1 MIDNTDTKDATITY
15 VEDINKSDSNP
26 VKDNFDVVEV
36 GSEKDSKS
44 ENQLVN
50 AFAPDEKKASIY
62 ESRECIP
69 ESLKGLS
76 QDELETLDKKTTRKM
91 DIRILI
97 MVCWIYICNYLDRTN
112 IASARLGG
120 LEADLKLTSTQ
131 YQTAISVLFVGYI
144 TMQIPCN
151 IILNRLGR
159 PSLFISVIMT
169 VWGII
174 STATGAVQSYGGL
187 IGVRVLLGFVE
198 SGFFGCCLYYL
209 SCWYTKKEL
218 GLRNSI
224 LYSGSLISGA
234 FSALISMGIIKGMD
248 GVKGLRAWRWCFIIE
263 GAITVATVPLAY
275 FILPDNPSNT
285 KFLSQQEKDLVMWKL
300 KMDVGDSDDDKA
312 VLGEGQD
319 GHNSFRFALKL
330 AASDI
335 KVWLLTGCFA
345 FLVAACGVTNFFPS
359 VVKTLEFDRTVTL
372 CLTAPPYCI
381 AVVTTF
387 IWSWHSDRTGERFWH
402 IVGPLILAFVAFI
415 IAVSS
420 LNTVA
425 RYIAMC
431 LMPTGL
437 YCPFILIISCMS
449 ICVPRPPLKRAIS
462 LSIMNCLANS
472 TSIWNAYLYS
482 EDDAPR
488 YAIAMGCN
496 CAFIG
501 LAVFF
506 IFLLRIYLARLNK
519 KISNGSMNWFKEFGN
534 DGSHVK
540 PDFRFTI

>member
-1 MIDNTDTKDATITY
+1 MIQNIEKPDSTVTY
-15 VEDINKSDSNP
+15 VEDVKRGDSNL
-26 VKDNFDVVEV
+26 VKEADIVEV
-36 GSEKDSKS
+36 GSEKDFRAGSPLADGFGVS
-44 ENQLVN
+44 EDPV
-50 AFAPDEKKASIY
+50 SIF
-62 ESRECIP
+62 ESRLSVP
-69 ESLKGLS
+69 DSLKDLS
-76 QDELETLDKKTTRKM
+76 REDLEILNKKTTRKI
-91 DIRILI
+91 DLRILI

-120 LEADLKLTSTQ
+120 LEEELNLTSTQ

-151 IILNRLGR
+151 IILNRLGK

-169 VWGII
+169 TWGII

-187 IGVRVLLGFVE
+187 IAVRVLLGFVE

-248 GVKGLRAWRWCFIIE
+248 NVKGLRAWRWCFIIE

-312 VLGEGQD
+312 VLGEGED
-319 GHNSFRFALKL
+319 GHNSFVFALNL
-330 AASDI
+330 ALSDI
-335 KVWLLTGCFA
+335 KVWLLTGCFS

-359 VVKTLEFDRTVTL
+359 VVKTLQFDKMITL

-402 IVGPLILAFVAFI
+402 IVSPLILAFVAFI

-472 TSIWNAYLYS
+472 TSIWNAYLYP
-482 EDDAPR
+482 EDGAPR

-501 LAVFF
+501 LAVLF

-519 KISNGSMNWFKEFGN
+519 KISNGTMDWFQEFGN

>member
-1 MIDNTDTKDATITY
+1 MIDNTEKKDTSITY
-15 VEDINKSDSNP
+15 VEDIKNIDSNP
-26 VKDNFDVVEV
+26 IKDAAIVEV
-36 GSEKDSKS
+36 GSEKDFKS
-44 ENQLVN
+44 DLPLQDALAASE
-50 AFAPDEKKASIY
+50 EKVPIF
-62 ESRECIP
+62 ESRDRIP
-69 ESLKGLS
+69 ESLKSLS
-76 QDELETLDKKTTRKM
+76 REDLEILDKKTTRKM
-91 DIRILI
+91 DLRILI

-120 LEADLKLTSTQ
+120 LEDDLKLTSTQ

-144 TMQIPCN
+144 TMQIPFN
-151 IILNRLGR
+151 IVLNRLGK

-174 STATGAVQSYGGL
+174 STATGGVQSYGGL
-187 IGVRVLLGFVE
+187 IAVRVLLGFVE

-209 SCWYTKKEL
+209 SCWYTKREL

-300 KMDVGDSDDDKA
+300 RMDVSDSDDDKE

-319 GHNSFRFALKL
+319 GHNSFRFALRL
-330 AASDI
+330 AMGDI
-335 KVWLLTGCFA
+335 KVWLLTGCFS

-359 VVKTLEFDRTVTL
+359 VVKTLEFDKMVTL

-402 IVGPLILAFVAFI
+402 IVAPLILAFISFI

-449 ICVPRPPLKRAIS
+449 ICVPRPPLKRAIALS
-462 LSIMNCLANS
+462 LMNCLANS
-472 TSIWNAYLYS
+472 TSIWNAYLYP
-482 EDDAPR
+482 EDNAPR
-488 YAIAMGCN
+488 YAIAMACN

-501 LAVFF
+501 IAVLF
-506 IFLLRIYLARLNK
+506 IFLLRLYLARLNK
-519 KISNGSMNWFKEFGN
+519 KIANGTMNWFNEFGN